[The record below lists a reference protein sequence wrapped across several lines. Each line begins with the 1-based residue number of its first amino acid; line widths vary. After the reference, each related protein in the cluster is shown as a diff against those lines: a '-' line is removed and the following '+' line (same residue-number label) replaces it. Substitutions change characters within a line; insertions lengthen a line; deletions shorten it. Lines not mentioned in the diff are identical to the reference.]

1 MIDYAQIVLIWIKY
15 KSWGENQQYTLFLV
29 ALTMG
34 FLLGKT
40 IYHFSDKGYEN
51 WAWYSRATTATQA
64 LNQWKRSPG
73 HNTLMINAGQ
83 WGRIQWRGVGA
94 SILGGHAVLWFG
106 DWTTLDINTNMDIYK
121 INNWLSRLFV
131 SLIWVRILMC
141 KPVSFWLK
149 QRVKSKLI
157 EKLNYV
163 QKESLI

>member
-1 MIDYAQIVLIWIKY
+1 
-15 KSWGENQQYTLFLV
+15 
-29 ALTMG
+29 MG

-51 WAWYSRATTATQA
+51 WAWYSRAMTTTQA

-106 DWTTLDINTNMDIYK
+106 D
-121 INNWLSRLFV
+121 
-131 SLIWVRILMC
+131 
-141 KPVSFWLK
+141 
-149 QRVKSKLI
+149 
-157 EKLNYV
+157 
-163 QKESLI
+163 